1 VEEITCCKS
10 GQGRSAFGSKDFARL
25 ENSNGA
31 LPEFGDEVV
40 ARADTQSHDG
50 KRGILERI

>member
-31 LPEFGDEVV
+31 LLEFGDEVV
-40 ARADTQSHDG
+40 ARADAQSHDG

>member
-25 ENSNGA
+25 DGA

-40 ARADTQSHDG
+40 ARADAQSHDG